1 MRPHLTLAFLLAL
14 GGLAGV
20 AQARDTTIGVSV
32 QVVDRRP
39 ASALLDAI
47 PVPEQARMFDANG
60 HARSYAWAGT
70 PDSAAAF
77 FESEMPRHGYRA
89 LALRGEGPALQQLWA
104 SERGR
109 VVVRLDQAMGGAE
122 LTRIRI
128 NVGAA
133 RAAATSTAGGG
144 SPGATGDVSAR

>member
-1 MRPHLTLAFLLAL
+1 MRPYQTLAFFLAL

-20 AQARDTTIGVSV
+20 APARDTAIGVSV

-47 PVPEQARMFDANG
+47 PVPAQARMFDASG

-70 PDSAAAF
+70 PDSAATF
-77 FESEMPRHGYRA
+77 FETQMPRHGYRV
-89 LALRGEGPALQQLWA
+89 LALRGEGAALQQVWA
-104 SERGR
+104 GERGR
-109 VVVRLDQAMGGAE
+109 VVVQLDQAMGGAE

-133 RAAATSTAGGG
+133 RAPLATADGGG
-144 SPGATGDVSAR
+144 SPGTMGDVSAR

>member
-1 MRPHLTLAFLLAL
+1 MRPYQILAFLLAL

-20 AQARDTTIGVSV
+20 APARDAVIGVGV

-47 PVPEQARMFDANG
+47 PVPAQARMFDASG

-77 FESEMPRHGYRA
+77 FATEMPRHGYRS
-89 LALRGEGPALQQLWA
+89 LAPRGDGRALQQVWA

-109 VVVRLDQAMGGAE
+109 VVVRLDRAIGGAE

-128 NVGAA
+128 HAGAA
-133 RAAATSTAGGG
+133 QAPAAAAATGG
-144 SPGATGDVSAR
+144 PAAATGDVSAR